1 MLTLRVL
8 SLAAAGAIFSF
19 GLEAADTPAPA
30 FDFIIRH
37 GRIIDGTGNPSFH
50 GDVAVKDGRI
60 VAIGKIGGTAAREFD
75 ATDRVVAPGFID
87 VHTHAEDIDD
97 QPRAENFLRMGVTT
111 LVLGNCGGSTPHV
124 RAYFHRLEAHG
135 ISANVATLIGHGTV
149 RSRAMRGSFMRPPTE
164 SELEEMK
171 ALVRRAMEEGAVGLS
186 TGLIYTPG
194 VFAKTEEIIELAKIA
209 SEYGGIYATH
219 QRSESAEIF
228 ASLDEIFRIAR
239 EAHIPAEISHIK
251 LSGPANWGK
260 AAEVVAR
267 IAAVRAEG
275 LDITQDQYA
284 YTASSTGISQLIPD
298 SAKDGGRE
306 KMLARFADP
315 EAKAKI
321 VEEMKRT
328 LQKRQSAD
336 YSYAVIAAHKADPS
350 LNGLNIVEAARK
362 LRNADSLD
370 DQIETIL
377 TIETNGGATGVFH
390 GMSDDDLALFMQHP
404 NTMFASDSGVRK
416 LNVDVPHPRGYGNN
430 GRILGVYV
438 REKKVLRLED
448 AVRKMSSLPA
458 QTFHLGNRGELREGN
473 WADLVVFDPA
483 TVRDNATY
491 KDPHHYSTGFQ
502 CVFVNG
508 NLVVENDVHNGA
520 TPGKTLPHGVI
531 ANGPIPVDESIPAG
545 N

>member
-1 MLTLRVL
+1 
-8 SLAAAGAIFSF
+8 
-19 GLEAADTPAPA
+19 
-30 FDFIIRH
+30 
-37 GRIIDGTGNPSFH
+37 
-50 GDVAVKDGRI
+50 
-60 VAIGKIGGTAAREFD
+60 
-75 ATDRVVAPGFID
+75 
-87 VHTHAEDIDD
+87 
-97 QPRAENFLRMGVTT
+97 
-111 LVLGNCGGSTPHV
+111 
-124 RAYFHRLEAHG
+124 
-135 ISANVATLIGHGTV
+135 
-149 RSRAMRGSFMRPPTE
+149 MRGSFMRPPTE

-458 QTFHLGNRGELREGN
+458 QTFHLRNRGELREGN